1 MDRVIPKAERQR
13 QTRIQI
19 LKYGGI
25 GVAVIVVLIVL
36 MSSLRSS
43 VARKNLQI
51 GTVDRGTIEATVN
64 ASGKVVPGFEEMINS
79 PITTKIVEV
88 YRRAGD
94 SVDVGTPLILLDLQ
108 STQTELDKLADQN
121 LMTQYQL
128 DQQRLTNETY
138 LHNLEMQVKVKEM
151 TVARLEV
158 ELKNEKYLDDL
169 GSGTGDKVHQAELA
183 YNTGQLELE
192 QLRQQL
198 VNERKVRDADLQVK
212 QLELSIS
219 NKNLEQMRRTL
230 NDAKILSPRRATL
243 TYINNEI
250 GRSISQ
256 GEHIATISDLNHFK
270 VEGNIA
276 DSYGERI
283 AVGSPTVVKI
293 GRDRLS
299 GQVSNV
305 TPASSNGTIAF
316 TIQLDDDS
324 NRRLRSG
331 LKTDIYVMYDVMD
344 DVMRL
349 PNGSYYVGAGDYE
362 LWVVNG
368 NELQKRRVRLG
379 DCNYDYV
386 EVVSGLAPGD
396 QVVTSDMNNYKSA
409 KTLKIK

>member
-386 EVVSGLAPGD
+386 EVVSGLSPGD

>member
-1 MDRVIPKAERQR
+1 MDREIPKAERRR
-13 QTRIQI
+13 QARMSMI
-19 LKYGGI
+19 KYGGI
-25 GVAVIVVLIVL
+25 AAAVIVVIVVL
-36 MSSLRSS
+36 MSSLRTS

-51 GTVDRGTIEATVN
+51 GQVDRGTIEATVN
-64 ASGKVVPGFEEMINS
+64 ASGKVVPGFEEIINS

-94 SVDVGTPLILLDLQ
+94 SVDVNTPLMLLDLQ
-108 STQTELDKLADQN
+108 ETQTELEKIADQN

-128 DQQRLTNETY
+128 DQQKLTNETY
-138 LHNLEMQVKVKEM
+138 LKNLEMQVKVKEM
-151 TVARLEV
+151 SVARLEV

-169 GSGTGDKVHQAELA
+169 GSGTGDKLHQAELA
-183 YNTGQLELE
+183 YNTGKLELE
-192 QLRQQL
+192 QLQQQL

-212 QLELSIS
+212 QLELNIS

-256 GEHIATISDLNHFK
+256 GQHIATISDLSHFK

-276 DSYGERI
+276 DSYGDRI
-283 AVGSPTVVKI
+283 SVGSPAVVKI

-305 TPASSNGTIAF
+305 IPASSNGTIAF
-316 TIQLDDDS
+316 TIQLDDD
-324 NRRLRSG
+324 NNKRLRSG

-349 PNGSYYVGAGDYE
+349 PNGSYYLGAGDYD

-368 NELQKRRVRLG
+368 NELEKRKVRLG

-386 EVVSGLAPGD
+386 EVISGLAPGD
-396 QVVTSDMNNYKSA
+396 EVVTSDMNNYKSN
-409 KTLKIK
+409 KTLKLK

>member
-1 MDRVIPKAERQR
+1 MDREIPKAERQR
-13 QTRIQI
+13 QAR
-19 LKYGGI
+19 LAWMKYGGI
-25 GVAVIVVLIVL
+25 AAAVIVVIAVL
-36 MSSLRSS
+36 MSSLRTS

-51 GTVDRGTIEATVN
+51 GQVDRGTIEATVN
-64 ASGKVVPGFEEMINS
+64 ASGKVVPGFEEIINS

-94 SVDVGTPLILLDLQ
+94 SVDVDTPLMLLDLQ
-108 STQTELDKLADQN
+108 ETQTELEKIADQN

-128 DQQRLTNETY
+128 DQQKLNNQTY
-138 LHNLEMQVKVKEM
+138 LKNLEMQIKVKEM
-151 TVARLEV
+151 SVARLEV

-183 YNTGQLELE
+183 YNTGKLELE
-192 QLRQQL
+192 QLQQQL
-198 VNERKVRDADLQVK
+198 VNERKVRDADLQVR

-256 GEHIATISDLNHFK
+256 GQHIATISDLSHFK

-276 DSYGERI
+276 DSYGDRI
-283 AVGSPTVVKI
+283 SVGSPAVVKI

-305 TPASSNGTIAF
+305 IPASSNGTIAF

-324 NRRLRSG
+324 NKRLRSG

-349 PNGSYYVGAGDYE
+349 PNGSYYLGAGDYD
-362 LWVVNG
+362 LWVING
-368 NELQKRRVRLG
+368 NELEKRKVLLG

-386 EVVSGLAPGD
+386 EVISGLAPGD
-396 QVVTSDMNNYKSA
+396 EVVTSDMNNYKSN
-409 KTLKIK
+409 KTLKLK

>member
-1 MDRVIPKAERQR
+1 MDREIPKAERR
-13 QTRIQI
+13 RHARLSMI
-19 LKYGGI
+19 KYGSI
-25 GVAVIVVLIVL
+25 AAAVIVVIVVL
-36 MSSLRSS
+36 MSSLRTS

-51 GTVDRGTIEATVN
+51 GRVDRGTIEATVN
-64 ASGKVVPGFEEMINS
+64 ASGKVVPGFEEIINS
-79 PITTKIVEV
+79 PITTKIVEA

-94 SVDVGTPLILLDLQ
+94 SVDVDTPLMLLDLQ
-108 STQTELDKLADQN
+108 ETQTELEKIADQN

-128 DQQRLTNETY
+128 DQQKLTNETY
-138 LHNLEMQVKVKEM
+138 LKNLEMQVKVKEM
-151 TVARLEV
+151 SVARLEV
-158 ELKNEKYLDDL
+158 ELKNEKYLDNL

-183 YNTGQLELE
+183 YNTGKLELE
-192 QLRQQL
+192 QLQQQL

-256 GEHIATISDLNHFK
+256 GQHIATISDLSHFK

-276 DSYGERI
+276 DSYGDRI
-283 AVGSPTVVKI
+283 SVGSPAVVKI

-305 TPASSNGTIAF
+305 IPASSNGTIAF

-324 NRRLRSG
+324 NKRLRSG

-349 PNGSYYVGAGDYE
+349 SNGSYYLGAGDYD
-362 LWVVNG
+362 LWVVSG
-368 NELQKRRVRLG
+368 DELEKRKVRLG

-386 EVVSGLAPGD
+386 EVISGLAPGD
-396 QVVTSDMNNYKSA
+396 EVVTSDMNNYKNN
-409 KTLKIK
+409 KTLKLK